1 MAEIKEEDIPF
12 LKELDPK
19 LAESMARWFAERGV
33 FDRVRKM
40 RAEQEAEQKES
51 AS

>member
-1 MAEIKEEDIPF
+1 MSEIKEDDIPH

-19 LAESMARWFAERGV
+19 LAESMGRWFSERGV

-40 RAEQEAEQKES
+40 RAEQEAAENKEKE
-51 AS
+51 